1 MTISIDAEKVFE
13 IIQHLLIIP
22 LQKSNIRGTYLNIIK
37 GIYGKTTASSIFNG
51 ENLKVFPLK

>member
-1 MTISIDAEKVFE
+1 MIILIHAEKVFE
-13 IIQHLLIIP
+13 KIQHLLMIP
-22 LQKSNIRGTYLNIIK
+22 LQKANIRGTYLNIIK